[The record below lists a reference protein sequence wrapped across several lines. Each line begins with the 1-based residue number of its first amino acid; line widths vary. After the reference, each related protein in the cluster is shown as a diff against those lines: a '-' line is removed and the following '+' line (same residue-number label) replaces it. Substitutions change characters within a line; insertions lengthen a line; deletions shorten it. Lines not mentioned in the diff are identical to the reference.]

1 MKKNK
6 LIEAF
11 NDIIKHLYETMDDT
25 LHSVTD
31 ALEISKEKTAKN
43 SELTKEEINKVS
55 GYIKRDLETAA
66 HGLPA
71 KKDSDSLSEW
81 FKFDIELI
89 ENFALD
95 AFLSVADKTRIELAR
110 IGEMAKTHSYQSG
123 EITIPGTFVCEKCG
137 KEIAFKSASEIPVC
151 PVCKG
156 TTFIRL

>member
-11 NDIIKHLYETMDDT
+11 NDLIKHLYETMDDT
-25 LHSVTD
+25 IHSVAD

-43 SELTKEEINKVS
+43 SELSKDELNKVT

-71 KKDSDSLSEW
+71 KNDNDSLSEW

-110 IGEMAKTHSYQSG
+110 LGEMAKVHRYQSG
-123 EITIPGTFVCEKCG
+123 EITIPGTFVCDKCG
-137 KEIAFKSASEIPVC
+137 KEIAFKSPSEIPVC
-151 PVCKG
+151 PVCNG
-156 TTFIRL
+156 TTFIRI